1 MGFEQGT
8 RKRFMLRTTREA
20 DTPILIALAEGTGVF
35 KPIEIEALREVLEDY
50 HATLANQGHRSLT
63 CESAG
68 EILGFIYFAP
78 AAMTDRSW
86 YIYWVAVGK
95 QRQGQGLGG
104 LMLAQAERE
113 IRQSGGRL
121 LLIETSSLPH
131 YQPTRDFYRKHGFEQ
146 EAVVRDYYANG
157 DDLVVFRKRL
167 C

>member
-1 MGFEQGT
+1 
-8 RKRFMLRTTREA
+8 
-20 DTPILIALAEGTGVF
+20 
-35 KPIEIEALREVLEDY
+35 
-50 HATLANQGHRSLT
+50 
-63 CESAG
+63 
-68 EILGFIYFAP
+68 
-78 AAMTDRSW
+78 
-86 YIYWVAVGK
+86 
-95 QRQGQGLGG
+95 